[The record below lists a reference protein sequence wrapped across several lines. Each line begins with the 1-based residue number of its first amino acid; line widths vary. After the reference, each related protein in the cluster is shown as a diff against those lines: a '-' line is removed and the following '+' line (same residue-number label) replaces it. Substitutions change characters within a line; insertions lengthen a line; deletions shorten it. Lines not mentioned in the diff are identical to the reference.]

1 MKTRKLTTDEYT
13 CVLTEDMLKKE
24 DLKKF
29 RIEKEIANCSIE
41 SVTFRMSHIFYEN
54 VEIT

>member
-1 MKTRKLTTDEYT
+1 MKTRKLTINEYT

-29 RIEKEIANCSIE
+29 QIEKKIINCLIK
-41 SVTFRMSHIFYEN
+41 SVTFYMSHIFYEN
-54 VEIT
+54 VKIT